1 MPYTDVFGSET
12 IPPSGYRYRAVTL
25 AANTTLA
32 WPESS
37 DGTDLVATIMDVSA
51 SAGSLALTLPDARE
65 VTTGRD
71 LLVRNTGANSFD
83 VKDNGGSV
91 VATIAAGVAKY
102 LYLTANSTAAGT
114 WAVFTYGT
122 GTSSADASA
131 LDGYGLKVEG
141 TELALEH
148 PVSSTATAY
157 TVLTSDRAKV
167 IIFSSSGAVSCAL
180 PSASSAGDG
189 FFFMLSNQ
197 GSGTVTVDPDGT
209 EQVDGGSTKAV
220 APTESSLFVCSG
232 AAWFSV
238 GYGRSATFAFT
249 QLVKDISAGGSF
261 TLTASE
267 YANKLMRFIGT
278 TPSNVTI
285 VVPSAAAVYYV
296 QCAYSGAYTLTVK
309 TAAGAGVA
317 MSNSDRSILLCD
329 GTDVVVAQSTTVSAP
344 ASIPDG
350 SAVSPALYFA
360 LDSNTGLFRAGTD
373 TFGIAGNGAEIA
385 RFGPSEVLLAA
396 ALNLASGVKAATR
409 TNLGLAIGTDVQ
421 AYDAEL
427 AAIAGLTSAA
437 DKLPYF
443 TGSGTA
449 ALTDLTTFARSLLD
463 DTTAA
468 AALATL
474 GAVGVGANTF
484 TGVQR
489 WAKGADVASASAL
502 TLGTDGN
509 YFDITGTTTITSINT
524 VGVGTLIKLHFD
536 AALTLTHHA
545 TDLILPGAAN
555 ITTAAGDEIE
565 LVEYATG
572 DWRMV
577 GGVKAD
583 GTAWVGAVEKVNN
596 FRLTLTSG
604 TPVTTSD
611 VTAAGTIYACPY
623 NGNAIALYDG
633 TNWNIRTSAE
643 FSLALSGLTSGKPYD
658 VFCYDNSGTPTLEFL
673 VWTNDT
679 TRATALTY
687 QDGVLVKSGAATR
700 RYLGTFYTTG
710 TTTTEDSASKRF
722 LYNYYYRVERPL
734 IAALETT
741 NTWTYTTNT
750 WRQANANAA
759 NQLDFVLGVAEDAVF
774 AHASTSAR
782 NGTAQ
787 QEAYVGIGLDSTSAN
802 SATLMPNANIFFSAT
817 HSVALNAEYIG
828 TPSAGRHYLAWL
840 EIDVTATGTTTWFG
854 DNGGITLSRIHGMMK
869 G

>member
-278 TPSNVTI
+278 TPSDVTI

-296 QCAYSGAYTLTVK
+296 QCAYSGSYTCTVK
-309 TAAGAGVA
+309 TAAGSGVA
-317 MSNSDRSILLCD
+317 LSNSDRSILLCD

-344 ASIPDG
+344 TAIPDG
-350 SAVSPALYFA
+350 SAVAPALYFS

-373 TFGIAGNGAEIA
+373 AFGISGNGAEIA

-396 ALNLASGVKAATR
+396 ALNLAVGVKSTTR

-421 AYDAEL
+421 AYDPDL
-427 AAIAGLTSAA
+427 AAIAALTSAA
-437 DKLPYF
+437 DKLPYA
-443 TGSGTA
+443 TGAGTW
-449 ALTDLTTFARSLLD
+449 ALTDLTAFARALLD
-463 DTTAA
+463 DADAATARM
-468 AALATL
+468 TL
-474 GAVGVGANTF
+474 GVTGGISLSDNNTWTGTQTF
-484 TGVQR
+484 RDNKFEITDDSDTTKKKTLQLSGLPTGVTKTEIVN
-489 WAKGADVASASAL
+489 AADDAR
-502 TLGTDGN
+502 
-509 YFDITGTTTITSINT
+509 IN
-524 VGVGTLIKLHFD
+524 D
-536 AALTLTHHA
+536 
-545 TDLILPGAAN
+545 
-555 ITTAAGDEIE
+555 
-565 LVEYATG
+565 
-572 DWRMV
+572 
-577 GGVKAD
+577 
-583 GTAWVGAVEKVNN
+583 

-623 NGNAIALYDG
+623 KGKQIALYDG
-633 TNWNIRTSAE
+633 TIWNIRTSAE

-658 VFCYDNSGTPTLEFL
+658 VFCYDNAGTPTLEFL

-679 TRATALTY
+679 TRATALAY
-687 QDGVLVKSGAATR
+687 QDGVLVKSGATTR
-700 RYLGTFYTTG
+700 RYLGTFYTTS
-710 TTTTEDSASKRF
+710 TTTTEDSAAKRY
-722 LYNYYYRVERPL
+722 LWNYYHRADRTLV
-734 IAALETT
+734 AALETT

-759 NQLDFVLGVAEDAVF
+759 NQLDFVVGVAEDAVF
-774 AHASTSAR
+774 AHVSTSAR
-782 NGTAQ
+782 NGAAQ
-787 QEAYVGIGLDSTSAN
+787 QEAYVGIGVDSTTTN
-802 SATLMPNANIFFSAT
+802 SATLMPNQNIFYTAT
-817 HSVALNAEYIG
+817 HLLALTAEYVGIPG
-828 TPSAGRHYLAWL
+828 TGRHYLAWL
-840 EIDVTATGTTTWFG
+840 EIDVTATGTTTWLG